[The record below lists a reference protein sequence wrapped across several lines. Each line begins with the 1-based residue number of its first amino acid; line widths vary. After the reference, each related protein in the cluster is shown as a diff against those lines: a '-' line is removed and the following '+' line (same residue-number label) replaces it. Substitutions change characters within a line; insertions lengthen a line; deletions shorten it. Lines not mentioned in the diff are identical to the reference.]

1 MNNVRWLGPYEPEG
15 RHADTVTID
24 HIIKLQKRMSE
35 VEGQMNNALN
45 MCVSLVAADRKMRDA
60 LAKIALAEDWPVEN
74 IMQWN
79 SLVKRGV
86 G

>member
-60 LAKIALAEDWPVEN
+60 LAKIALAEDWPVEKLRA
-74 IMQWN
+74 IAEQA
-79 SLVKRGV
+79 LK
-86 G
+86 